1 MKENM
6 EMIFCGPI
14 EKWDEAIALGNGKL
28 GCLIWGKP
36 HSLRFSLDRPD
47 IWDRTVPCHTE
58 DDDFTYQH
66 LVKLAHEKNTD
77 KIREIFDAPYQYPV
91 PTKLPA
97 GKLLFRAE
105 GETKISSI
113 LHLDT
118 AEAYITIGEGIH
130 KMKIRTMCHA
140 VTGTGM
146 IRTEADASV
155 LSVCLENPKFGAS
168 KQKTGTYDP
177 EQRTISQGSLEQ
189 LQYPLPEKGQRE
201 EGEVKLR
208 WFTQQVDQTFSYGIV
223 LGEKMW
229 EKGTDYFYR
238 ILSSKDGEDWLEEGI
253 HLLVKQ
259 LNHGYEYWVDSHVEW
274 WRNYWGK
281 SEISLPD
288 PWMQKQ
294 WYLANYLFASCSRKG
309 GYPMSLQGVWTA
321 DDGNL
326 PPWKGDYHNDLNTQ
340 LSYTHFFKADHLE
353 EGEAFLDFLWDLKE
367 EAGVFAKKFYGTE
380 GICLP
385 GVMTI
390 DGKPLGGWPMYSL
403 SPVQQIW
410 LCKSFDDYYRY
421 TADKEFLENRAWIY
435 FKETA
440 KCITALLMEV
450 DGKYYL
456 PVSSSPEIH
465 DDETQAW
472 VTANSNYDLALLRY
486 LYETLCIYAK
496 RLGKSEEN
504 YYEDILSKLPDF
516 SVDDR
521 KVLMISPD
529 EILQESHRHLSNAMP
544 ICPLNQITY
553 EKEEDKKIIDAVIL
567 DYERLG
573 TGMWVGFSFA
583 WMAHLYAIAEN
594 GEGAAE
600 QLRIFWESFCSPN
613 GFHLNGDYKKRGYTT
628 FHYRPFT
635 LEANMFAADGLQ
647 EMLMQ
652 MSNGKLKL
660 FPAIPEKWK
669 HGKVEFSGFRGERG
683 IKVTAKTENMKM
695 TYLEICSKE
704 DQEILVKCLKSQT
717 YTKVEL
723 KKGKNIVFPE
733 DLI

>member
-6 EMIFCGPI
+6 EMKFHGPI
-14 EKWDEAIALGNGKL
+14 EKWDEAIPLGNGKI

-36 HSLRFSLDRPD
+36 ESLRFSLDRPD
-47 IWDRTVPCHTE
+47 IWDRSIPCHTQ
-58 DDDFTYQH
+58 DDDFTYHH

-97 GKLLFRAE
+97 GKLLFKVER
-105 GETKISSI
+105 ETKISHT

-118 AEAYITIGEGIH
+118 AEACITIGEGIH
-130 KMKIRTMCHA
+130 KTKIRTMCHA

-155 LSVCLENPKFGAS
+155 LSVSLENPKFGTGEKA
-168 KQKTGTYDP
+168 KGTYDP

-189 LQYPLPEKGQRE
+189 LQYPFPQTGEKE
-201 EGEVKLR
+201 VGEAKIV
-208 WFTQQVDQTFSYGIV
+208 WFTQQVDQDFTYGIV
-223 LGEKMW
+223 LGERMW
-229 EKGTDYFYR
+229 KKGTDYFYR
-238 ILSSKDGEDWLEEGI
+238 ILSSKDGEHWLEEGI
-253 HLLVKQ
+253 QFIEDQ
-259 LNHGYEYWVDSHVEW
+259 LEQGYEYWRNSHVEW
-274 WRNYWGK
+274 WKNYWSK
-281 SEISLPD
+281 SDISIPD
-288 PWMQKQ
+288 QWMQKQ
-294 WYLANYLFASCSRKG
+294 WYVTNYLFASCSRKG

-340 LSYTHFFKADHLE
+340 LSYTHFLKADHLE
-353 EGEAFLDFLWDLKE
+353 EGEAFIDFLWDLKD
-367 EAGVFAKKFYGTE
+367 EAALFAKKFYGTE

-421 TADKEFLENRAWIY
+421 TANQDFLENRAWIY

-440 KCITALLMEV
+440 KCITALLVEV

-465 DDETQAW
+465 DDETASW
-472 VTANSNYDLALLRY
+472 VTPNSNYDLALLRY
-486 LYETLCIYAK
+486 LYQTLIDYSK
-496 RLGKSEEN
+496 RLGKKDDI
-504 YYEDILSKLPDF
+504 YYEEILRKLPDF
-516 SVDDR
+516 AIDDR
-521 KVLMISPD
+521 NVLMISPN

-544 ICPLNQITY
+544 ICPLHQITY
-553 EKEEDKKIIDAVIL
+553 EKEEEKKIIDAVIL

-573 TGMWVGFSFA
+573 TGLWVGFSFA

-600 QLRIFWESFCSPN
+600 QLRIFWDNFCSTN

-652 MSNGKLKL
+652 MRDGKLKL
-660 FPAIPEKWK
+660 FPAIPDRWK
-669 HGKVEFSGFRGERG
+669 HDKIGFSGFRGEGG
-683 IKVTAKTENMKM
+683 IQVTAKMENNKLI
-695 TYLEICSKE
+695 YLEIICKE
-704 DQEILVKCLKSQT
+704 EQQILLK
-717 YTKVEL
+717 YTKSDGYTNVTL
-723 KKGKNIVFPE
+723 KKGKNIVFPQ
-733 DLI
+733 

>member
-6 EMIFCGPI
+6 EMIFHGPI
-14 EKWDEAIALGNGKL
+14 EKWDEALPLGNGKV

-36 HSLRFSLDRPD
+36 QNLRFSLDRPD

-58 DDDFTYQH
+58 EDDFTYQH
-66 LVKLAHEKNTD
+66 LVKLACEKNTD

-97 GKLLFRAE
+97 GKLLFKVE
-105 GETKISSI
+105 GETKISHT

-118 AEAYITIGEGIH
+118 AEACITIGEGIH
-130 KMKIRTMCHA
+130 KKKIRTMCHA

-155 LSVCLENPKFGAS
+155 LSVFLENPEYGTS
-168 KQKTGTYDP
+168 GQKLGKYDP
-177 EQRTISQGSLEQ
+177 EQRTISQGSLKQ
-189 LQYPLPEKGQRE
+189 LQYPLPKKGHKE
-201 EGEVKLR
+201 VEDVKLY
-208 WFTQQVDQTFSYGIV
+208 WFSQQVDHTFSYGIV
-223 LGEKMW
+223 LGEKSW
-229 EKGTDYFYR
+229 ENGMDYFYR
-238 ILSSKDGEDWLEEGI
+238 ILSSKDGDNWLEDGI
-253 HLLVKQ
+253 NLLTDQINK
-259 LNHGYEYWVDSHVEW
+259 GYEYWVDSHVEW
-274 WRNYWGK
+274 WKNYWDK
-281 SEISLPD
+281 SDISLPD
-288 PWMQKQ
+288 CWMQKQ
-294 WYLANYLFASCSRKG
+294 WYIANYLFASCSRKG

-353 EGEAFLDFLWDLKE
+353 EGEAFIDFLWGLKD
-367 EAGVFAKKFYGTE
+367 EAALFAKKFYGTE

-410 LCKSFDDYYRY
+410 LCKSFDDYYKY
-421 TADKEFLENRAWIY
+421 TGNKEFLEKRAWVY

-440 KCITALLMEV
+440 KCITALLVEI

-465 DDETQAW
+465 DDETESW
-472 VTANSNYDLALLRY
+472 VTPNSNYDLALLRY
-486 LYETLCIYAK
+486 LYETLCNYAK
-496 RLGKSEEN
+496 ILDKSEEQ
-504 YYEDILSKLPDF
+504 YYKKIVSKLPDF
-516 SVDDR
+516 SIDDR

-529 EILQESHRHLSNAMP
+529 EILQDSHRHLSNAMP

-553 EKEEDKKIIDAVIL
+553 EEKKDQEIIDAVIL

-613 GFHLNGDYKKRGYTT
+613 GFHLNGDYQKRGYTT

-660 FPAIPEKWK
+660 FPAIPKRWEKSEV
-669 HGKVEFSGFRGERG
+669 GFTGFRGEHG
-683 IKVTAKTENMKM
+683 IKVTAKMENEKL
-695 TYLEICSKE
+695 TYLEIVSE
-704 DQEILVKCLKSQT
+704 QNQEILIKNIGSSA
-717 YTKVEL
+717 YTKVALE
-723 KKGKNIVFPE
+723 KGKNIVFPS